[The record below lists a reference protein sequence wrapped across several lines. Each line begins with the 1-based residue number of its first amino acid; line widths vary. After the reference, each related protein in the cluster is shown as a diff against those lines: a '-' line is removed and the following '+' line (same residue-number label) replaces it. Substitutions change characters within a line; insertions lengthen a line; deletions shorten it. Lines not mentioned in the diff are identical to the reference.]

1 MFNGQTL
8 NLNNLPPEFSN
19 LKYLTIPKI
28 FPPIINLI
36 IVISV
41 VLFLFSF
48 LLGGIKMIISGGNKE
63 KMQEAQRHLINAII
77 GIIIVFT
84 TWAIISLI
92 EQMFGVSLTTLE
104 LPRI

>member
-1 MFNGQTL
+1 
-8 NLNNLPPEFSN
+8 
-19 LKYLTIPKI
+19 
-28 FPPIINLI
+28 
-36 IVISV
+36 
-41 VLFLFSF
+41 
-48 LLGGIKMIISGGNKE
+48 MIISGGNKE